1 MCISYRNRIKSFR
14 KTRFRSYPL
23 EKELDPNNKK
33 ESISTPLLVVV
44 KANDIGTRNIMSDS
58 LKNAFGGFEGV
69 VQVRLRKITF
79 KM

>member
-1 MCISYRNRIKSFR
+1 M
-14 KTRFRSYPL
+14 
-23 EKELDPNNKK
+23 
-33 ESISTPLLVVV
+33 ESISIPLLVVV